1 MQRLHSPLQGTG
13 SSGNGVNSGTEAG
26 GSDALAAVDL
36 RAGAREEGRR
46 DGEAEMWRSELAAL
60 RSRQQALEARM
71 GLVNNWV

>member
-1 MQRLHSPLQGTG
+1 MQRLPSPLQGTG
-13 SSGNGVNSGTEAG
+13 SRGDGVNSGTEAG
-26 GSDALAAVDL
+26 RSAALAAVDL